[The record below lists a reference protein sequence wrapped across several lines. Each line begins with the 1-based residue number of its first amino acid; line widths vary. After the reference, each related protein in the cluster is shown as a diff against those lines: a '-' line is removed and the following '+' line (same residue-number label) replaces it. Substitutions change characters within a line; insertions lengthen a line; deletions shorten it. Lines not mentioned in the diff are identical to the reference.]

1 MCSSDLGHLRPQ
13 HYTTSLDL
21 LLGSEAVIGAGNTSN
36 PDADLRFVTNLGSP
50 NTKRV
55 GDVVCLNYSDVLY
68 LENRFATRSENVN
81 PFAVVNWIGAIEL
94 SPSTD
99 TWIETRTSQRTIDME
114 GSYRSAVQQLG
125 VDTNTGLSPI
135 DWGAWETTWTGSQVT
150 GRQNMGTI
158 FVGSQ
163 QVSQSTSRGSY
174 QKGRGIP
181 ETTTT
186 TFRDQYTN
194 FQNVTTLTTTNQS
207 RQGIQY
213 RVGERFDTTN
223 LGPKVI
229 STDVIHTMRSRNIE
243 FIARRMK
250 PNTQVFPFFDNVN
263 MAAYVM
269 PKLIEI
275 SMVSGNF
282 TAGEAVQGSLGAVSV
297 RFRLARATH
306 KYGPY
311 NAPTQSFVKN
321 PYNTAELLPTSYSTT
336 STVLNV
342 DTASLELQS
351 SSGFYGYICANMQL
365 VGQSSGAVARVTN
378 VRLISDEAGTVIGSI
393 FIPNPILPSTP
404 RFETGTKTFT
414 LTSSSTNS
422 TIAGTTDSSA
432 ETTFTSAGTLNN
444 VEDQTLR
451 VRNAEISR
459 EVRTENRSLQSSST
473 QLVANTSFTNRT
485 TTQTRWVDPLA
496 QSFEVPDPNGV
507 FITKCDVFFRTKD
520 ATGLPVTMQI
530 RTMQTGLP
538 TQTILPFGE
547 VVLEPSQVNLSED
560 GKTPTTFTFPSPVY
574 LETGNSYCVVLL
586 SASNSY
592 TVWISRMGEQDVSTI
607 NLAESEKIL
616 VSQQPLLGSLFK
628 SQNGATWDPSQLED
642 LKLKLYRAE
651 FYNGSSNV
659 RFYNPDLD
667 VGNNQ
672 VVSLRPNPIECISKS
687 SLVGIAKSLTSSEVS
702 NLQSGVTI
710 IQNGNP
716 NFTGKLK
723 SLVGSVGIGS
733 TLSITSAGSAFTSS
747 NITYSNVS
755 LVALSGKGSGGKI
768 NISVSGGVAV
778 AATVSIGGTGYAY
791 GDSLTV
797 DYSQT
802 GGFGK
807 NLILTIPNTV
817 GIISSF
823 NSLIIEN
830 IQGRIFQDSTS
841 TLGYVGS
848 AGTNTI
854 PSATVTYI
862 NPLTD
867 GLHFKVKHN
876 NNGMYSRSDFVSIT
890 GLDSDLPPQKLNS
903 SYNSTSTSSIVLSA
917 VGIFTSF
924 ENVPVSSVNPG
935 YILIED
941 EIVKY
946 TGVTTSTNS

>member
-1 MCSSDLGHLRPQ
+1 
-13 HYTTSLDL
+13 
-21 LLGSEAVIGAGNTSN
+21 
-36 PDADLRFVTNLGSP
+36 
-50 NTKRV
+50 
-55 GDVVCLNYSDVLY
+55 
-68 LENRFATRSENVN
+68 
-81 PFAVVNWIGAIEL
+81 
-94 SPSTD
+94 
-99 TWIETRTSQRTIDME
+99 
-114 GSYRSAVQQLG
+114 
-125 VDTNTGLSPI
+125 
-135 DWGAWETTWTGSQVT
+135 
-150 GRQNMGTI
+150 
-158 FVGSQ
+158 
-163 QVSQSTSRGSY
+163 
-174 QKGRGIP
+174 
-181 ETTTT
+181 
-186 TFRDQYTN
+186 
-194 FQNVTTLTTTNQS
+194 
-207 RQGIQY
+207 
-213 RVGERFDTTN
+213 
-223 LGPKVI
+223 
-229 STDVIHTMRSRNIE
+229 
-243 FIARRMK
+243 
-250 PNTQVFPFFDNVN
+250 
-263 MAAYVM
+263 
-269 PKLIEI
+269 
-275 SMVSGNF
+275 
-282 TAGEAVQGSLGAVSV
+282 
-297 RFRLARATH
+297 
-306 KYGPY
+306 
-311 NAPTQSFVKN
+311 
-321 PYNTAELLPTSYSTT
+321 
-336 STVLNV
+336 
-342 DTASLELQS
+342 
-351 SSGFYGYICANMQL
+351 
-365 VGQSSGAVARVTN
+365 
-378 VRLISDEAGTVIGSI
+378 
-393 FIPNPILPSTP
+393 
-404 RFETGTKTFT
+404 
-414 LTSSSTNS
+414 
-422 TIAGTTDSSA
+422 
-432 ETTFTSAGTLNN
+432 
-444 VEDQTLR
+444 
-451 VRNAEISR
+451 
-459 EVRTENRSLQSSST
+459 
-473 QLVANTSFTNRT
+473 
-485 TTQTRWVDPLA
+485 
-496 QSFEVPDPNGV
+496 
-507 FITKCDVFFRTKD
+507 
-520 ATGLPVTMQI
+520 
-530 RTMQTGLP
+530 
-538 TQTILPFGE
+538 
-547 VVLEPSQVNLSED
+547 
-560 GKTPTTFTFPSPVY
+560 
-574 LETGNSYCVVLL
+574 
-586 SASNSY
+586 
-592 TVWISRMGEQDVSTI
+592 MGEQDVSTI

-946 TGVTTSTNS
+946 TGVTTSTNSLTGITRAIDNTVAATYASNIQVFKYELNGISLRRLNKIHNLSNTDYASYSNDLDYYYVKVGITTSGIDRSDNNGLGLPGLFFRENKTCGSYDALQLPGSFRTPKASQNIPFNVIRPNVQTMTPQGTSISAKIRTFSGGSPDNTSIIPFIDQGFEDVSLTSNNYMSSPRIICSQANEDQYLGDFPGRKSFTMELTLSTTDSKVSPVIDLDRVSAITIANRLNSKVSNYATDFRVNSLRDDPTACSYVTKIVRLEKSSDNIKVFFDAYKHSSSDIRVLYRLFRTDSDPTTQLWELFPGYDNLDQDGMVINASNNNGKPDKNILASSTIGEFKSYEFTSKNLPLFNGFQIKILMSGTNTTFTPLIRDLRVIASI